1 MNRTVLVGRLTKD
14 PDLRYTSNG
23 TATASFTVAVNR
35 NFKNA
40 SGEREADFINC
51 VAWRKA
57 AETLSN
63 FVKKGSQIAV
73 DGRLQTRSY
82 DNQQGQRVFVT
93 ELVVENFT
101 FLDSKKEDGNQS
113 SYKQKESY
121 SQPKGNKDPFE
132 RGNGKPID
140 ISDDD
145 LPF

>member
-121 SQPKGNKDPFE
+121 SQPKENKDPFE
-132 RGNGKPID
+132 RGNGQPID

>member
-57 AETLSN
+57 AETLSSYT
-63 FVKKGSQIAV
+63 KKGSQIAV
-73 DGRLQTRSY
+73 EGRLQTRSY

-101 FLDSKKEDGNQS
+101 FLDSKKEDGNQNRPS
-113 SYKQKESY
+113 PRQSAPS
-121 SQPKGNKDPFE
+121 DPFV
-132 RGNGKPID
+132 NNSQT
-140 ISDDD
+140 ISVDDD
-145 LPF
+145 SLPF